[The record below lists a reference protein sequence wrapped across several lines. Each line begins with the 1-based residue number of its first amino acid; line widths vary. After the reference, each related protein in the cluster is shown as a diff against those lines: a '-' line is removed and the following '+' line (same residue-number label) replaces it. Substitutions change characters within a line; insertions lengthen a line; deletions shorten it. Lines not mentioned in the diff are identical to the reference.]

1 MPVTVTFD
9 DALLLIGRVV
19 LENTILTRQVQ
30 ELEQRLEIKQNA
42 AITLADLQ
50 KGVNTASGDYDAL
63 PRAADA
69 APPMRIERG

>member
-50 KGVNTASGDYDAL
+50 KGMNTMNTASGDYDAL
-63 PRAADA
+63 PTAAGA
-69 APPMRIERG
+69 APP